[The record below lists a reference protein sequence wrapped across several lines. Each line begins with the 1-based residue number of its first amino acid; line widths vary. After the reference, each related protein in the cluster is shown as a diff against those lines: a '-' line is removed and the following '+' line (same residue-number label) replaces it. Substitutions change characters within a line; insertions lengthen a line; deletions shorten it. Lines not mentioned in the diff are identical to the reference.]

1 MSRILLFC
9 AVALVGSLSVKRLFH
24 VANAAPN
31 DYIAYL
37 SNNPPWKSYVPQNFE
52 IYQKKGDAAFFRTS
66 EDKPEALAESK
77 LLFKTPF
84 TVFKPNVTVD
94 AERKTV
100 AGQTIYK
107 TKYGIDSYSRR
118 VVENAPAAN
127 GESKRNALFLGCSFT
142 FGTGVADDETFPYYF
157 SKYRPNFNVYNFG
170 IDGAG
175 ANDVLDDLK
184 SFKRFSDISK
194 SEGLVVYTAIN
205 DHIERSVCNISCYGK
220 SYRDWVLG
228 KSNYQYD
235 PESQSMVNVGSF
247 ENSRPVT
254 TMIFGVLNK
263 IGLIDSINFPTKYS
277 NEQLESYVMMVAE
290 MKKISK
296 EKFNSDFYFVFY
308 PGNYGDDWERIKPIL
323 KKYSI
328 KFLDL
333 SKMDFKAATGGRHS
347 IILDGHPTKLSH
359 YLYASLIHHQ
369 LPK

>member
-1 MSRILLFC
+1 MRKFFLFY
-9 AVALVGSLSVKRLFH
+9 AVFIVSGWLVP
-24 VANAAPN
+24 AAAAPN

-37 SNNPPWKSYVPQNFE
+37 SNNPPWKSYVPENFE
-52 IYQKKGDAAFFRTS
+52 IYQKKGEAAFFRTS
-66 EDKPEALAESK
+66 EDTPELLPESK
-77 LLFKTPF
+77 LLFKSPF
-84 TVFKPNVTVD
+84 PIFKPNVTVE
-94 AERKTV
+94 AERKTNS
-100 AGQTIYK
+100 GQTIYK
-107 TKYGIDSYSRR
+107 TKYTIDGQSRR
-118 VVENAPAAN
+118 VVENTTPAE
-127 GESKRNALFLGCSFT
+127 ESKRNILFLGCSFT

-157 SKYRPNFNVYNFG
+157 SKYRSNFNVYNFG

-184 SFKRFSDISK
+184 SSKRFTDISK
-194 SEGLVVYTAIN
+194 SEGLVVYTAIY
-205 DHIERSVCNISCYGK
+205 DHIERSVCNLSCYGK

-247 ENSRPVT
+247 ESSRPVT
-254 TMIFGVLNK
+254 SMIFGVLNK

-277 NEQLESYVMMVAE
+277 DEQLESYVMMVAE
-290 MKKISK
+290 MKKVSK
-296 EKFNSDFYFVFY
+296 EKFNSEFYFIFY

-333 SKMDFKAATGGRHS
+333 SKMDFKEATGGRHS
-347 IILDGHPTKLSH
+347 IILDGHPTKLSY